1 MHGRAMQAL
10 VVVLDEDLP
19 VRRELGDGSMARPQ
33 LVHPPALVLQRFV
46 GLPFEGLAQVRA
58 WLAEVREHEALPYL
72 HRHRPEA
79 ERCPVELVLADER
92 RPDQPAVVGVAP
104 RVVGALDRALRV
116 AVGLR
121 VAEPRA
127 AMPAD
132 VVEPA
137 QLAVRA
143 ADEEQALA
151 PDVDGDEVPRLG
163 RLAAARD
170 VHPFTEED
178 PLALELEH
186 LRSVVI
192 AAWQGGADAARAH
205 ARARVYKLLDTSCY
219 LSLHCAIRPKE
230 IQVHPREHRSSRRQ
244 FLFTSAGAAVALSG
258 ADALLRAADALGSSV
273 GVPIGPGGIPLAR
286 RNHPVTL
293 PSLLGQLSD
302 RVGQEQAKRAR

>member
-1 MHGRAMQAL
+1 MHGRAVQAL

-46 GLPFEGLAQVRA
+46 GLLFERLAQVRP
-58 WLAEVREHEALPYL
+58 WLAEVREDEALPDL

-116 AVGLR
+116 AVGLG

-163 RLAAARD
+163 RLAAACD
-170 VHPFTEED
+170 VHPLTEED

-186 LRSVVI
+186 RLSVVI

-219 LSLHCAIRPKE
+219 LSLHCAI
-230 IQVHPREHRSSRRQ
+230 HRRRSRC
-244 FLFTSAGAAVALSG
+244 T
-258 ADALLRAADALGSSV
+258 RASIDR
-273 GVPIGPGGIPLAR
+273 PGGNSSSLR
-286 RNHPVTL
+286 REP
-293 PSLLGQLSD
+293 PSLS
-302 RVGQEQAKRAR
+302 RAPTRCSARQMRSAPPSACRSAPAAFRSHAETIR